1 MFEFEEMSE
10 FEEMFEYEQMFDSQG
25 QQSTEHTPGRN
36 NSHHLSALD

>member
-25 QQSTEHTPGRN
+25 QQSTNTHQGETFTSP
-36 NSHHLSALD
+36 SA